1 MPARHWTLLG
11 RVPISDHRIFRLHH
25 DRYRLETTQA
35 EQDFVVLDS
44 PDWINVVP
52 LTPDGNV
59 VFVRQY
65 RHGVRA
71 VTLETPGGVVDPGE
85 DPATTALRELR
96 EETGYVADRV
106 KLLGQVWPN
115 PAIQNNTC
123 YSYLAENVRLEG
135 KPALDAF
142 EAIEVELHPLAD
154 VPRLIASGR
163 IGHAL
168 AINALHFLGVAVA
181 RD

>member
-35 EQDFVVLDS
+35 EQDFIVLDS
-44 PDWINVVP
+44 PDWINIIPV
-52 LTPDGNV
+52 TPDGQV
-59 VFVRQY
+59 VLVRQY

-71 VTLETPGGVVDPGE
+71 VTLETPGGMVDPEE
-85 DPATTALRELR
+85 DPANAALRELR
-96 EETGYVADRV
+96 EETGYVADGV
-106 KLLGQVWPN
+106 TLLGKVWPN

-123 YSYLAENVRLEG
+123 YSFLAENVRFDA

-142 EAIEVELHPLAD
+142 EAIEVELHPLAAI
-154 VPRLIASGR
+154 PQMIAAGK

-168 AINALHFLGVAVA
+168 AINAFNFLGVAAA
-181 RD
+181 RP